1 MAETLTL
8 TTPRAPT
15 RPTITTYTIRAI
27 YFGWDEGL
35 IKITLRD
42 NVGEIVTAVYEDSA
56 ADKAESSYTADSAA
70 DKAATTLLRALNTVN
85 LSTTSLQK
93 RVIQRLVTDGK
104 LPAGAVTGA
113 PD

>member
-56 ADKAESSYTADSAA
+56 ADKA
-70 DKAATTLLRALNTVN
+70 ATTLLRALNTVN

>member
-1 MAETLTL
+1 MPEKLTL
-8 TTPRAPT
+8 TTPRTPT

-56 ADKAESSYTADSAA
+56 D

-85 LSTTSLQK
+85 LSTMSLQK